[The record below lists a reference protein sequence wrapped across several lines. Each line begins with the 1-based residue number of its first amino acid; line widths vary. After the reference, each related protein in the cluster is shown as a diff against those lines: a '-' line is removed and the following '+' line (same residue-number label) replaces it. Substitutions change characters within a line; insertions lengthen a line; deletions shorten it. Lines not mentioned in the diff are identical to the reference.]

1 MRYRTFAT
9 WSAACAAIGAG
20 AWLILGY
27 GLVASPVAQEALGPP
42 LQEPQMVLAN
52 NGVTSL
58 TLDAAPRAIT
68 VLDRAF
74 TSNVY
79 NGQYIPPVFR
89 LRRGDELQLRLINR
103 IGPADVQID
112 ETQATNLHYHGM
124 SVSPRPPADDIYLV
138 IPSLQMIQNPSLVHN
153 HTGMEMRDNY
163 VFDYRWRV
171 PEDHDQGPFWYH
183 SHAHGQAEGQVL
195 SGLSGM
201 FMIDGFINDWYP
213 TLNGARERILIL
225 KDIQLPGSDD
235 DAPKSK
241 TINGQRNP
249 TITMTR
255 SQPQIW
261 QIGNVGADAFFD
273 LEVEGLEFWVLARDG
288 NPLSIPY
295 SDTRLWLPPGARLT
309 VFITSQRVGQFRLI
323 SRAIN
328 TGPQGD
334 PNPEVR
340 LGTVV
345 VEAPGPMA
353 PPDGPRDPGIP
364 LPTRRGEKSA
374 AAMLRDQRIVRSRV
388 ITFSESADG
397 NSFFINGQQWSPD
410 RDDAVTQIG
419 DVEEWTVRN
428 VTGEHHVFHIHQT
441 DFLVTESN
449 GERLDIGKMMD
460 TINVPFARNGRPGE
474 VKLIMPFL
482 EDRIAGRFVYHC
494 HILEHED
501 GGMMANI
508 NVQPRR

>member
-1 MRYRTFAT
+1 MKKSRRIPKCCGRPPPRRANGPDSAEQAPVHVLHVARAMTQRTVGRMGG
-9 WSAACAAIGAG
+9 AIGAIAAG
-20 AWLILGY
+20 CLLLLWRGS
-27 GLVASPVAQEALGPP
+27 GLHLNAQDALGPP
-42 LQEPQMVLAN
+42 LVEPQTILPTR
-52 NGVTSL
+52 GVTEL
-58 TLDAAPRAIT
+58 TLEAAPSRIT
-68 VLDRAF
+68 VADQSF

-89 LRRGDELQLRLINR
+89 LRRGDELRLRLVNR

-124 SVSPRPPADDIYLV
+124 SVSPKPPADDIYIV
-138 IPSLQMIQNPSLVHN
+138 IPSLQMIQNPSVAHK

-171 PEDHDQGPFWYH
+171 PDDHDQGPFWYH
-183 SHAHGQAEGQVL
+183 SHVHGEAEGQVL

-213 TLNGARERILIL
+213 WLNGAQERILIL
-225 KDIQLPGSDD
+225 KDIELPGADD
-235 DAPKSK
+235 GAPKSK

-288 NPLSIPY
+288 NPLTIPY
-295 SDTRLWLPPGARLT
+295 MATRLFLPPGARLT
-309 VFITSQRVGQFRLI
+309 VFITSPGVGQFRLV
-323 SRAIN
+323 SRAVN
-328 TGPQGD
+328 TGPEGD

-345 VEAPGPMA
+345 VEAPRPMGPA
-353 PPDGPRDPGIP
+353 DGPPEPGIP
-364 LPTRRGEKSA
+364 LPTRRGDKSE
-374 AAMLRDQRIVRSRV
+374 AAMLREQRIVRSRV

-397 NSFFINGQQWSPD
+397 TPSFINGQQWAP
-410 RDDAVTQIG
+410 
-419 DVEEWTVRN
+419 
-428 VTGEHHVFHIHQT
+428 
-441 DFLVTESN
+441 
-449 GERLDIGKMMD
+449 
-460 TINVPFARNGRPGE
+460 ARN
-474 VKLIMPFL
+474 
-482 EDRIAGRFVYHC
+482 DA
-494 HILEHED
+494 
-501 GGMMANI
+501 
-508 NVQPRR
+508 